1 MPRSLPAPGR
11 AGELRAGQGVLPQ
24 SAAEGRGE
32 LQGALSIGSGILPPG
47 WFQQGPLLPERGKIP
62 PADRYGEGSRG
73 VALLWVL
80 LYFFPRDVL
89 CPWLDCVDFHRDEHA
104 YDSLYVLAW
113 TPLQALV
120 SGAAR
125 SQCPKINCCQG
136 CSMTWKMTVLLEC
149 CRCGGDPASLFLT
162 NLYLSKKAG
171 RGKSAPQSL
180 NFLTLWE
187 KTSSS

>member
-1 MPRSLPAPGR
+1 MLQKEGENFKALYRS
-11 AGELRAGQGVLPQ
+11 
-24 SAAEGRGE
+24 
-32 LQGALSIGSGILPPG
+32 
-47 WFQQGPLLPERGKIP
+47 
-62 PADRYGEGSRG
+62 G
-73 VALLWVL
+73 VAFYHLGDFNKA
-80 LYFFPRDVL
+80 LYYLKEARSRQPTGMGKGAGMWL
-89 CPWLDCVDFHRDEHA
+89 CTECFCISFHERSYVPDLIALISTGMSMH
-104 YDSLYVLAW
+104 DSLYVLAW

-171 RGKSAPQSL
+171 WGKSVPQSL
-180 NFLTLWE
+180 HFLTLWE
-187 KTSSS
+187 KTSSP